1 MIKEIV
7 LIYKFWLE
15 KSKSLSFSP
24 QNVEPLLRNR
34 EHCADSEECSKPVKI
49 IIHVV

>member
-1 MIKEIV
+1 MIK
-7 LIYKFWLE
+7 LIGNCLNLE

-49 IIHVV
+49 TIYVDV